1 MVDNVHIA
9 RAINQIQGA
18 LDCYE
23 SSAPEY
29 PELNEALQLLRSL
42 NVTNTDAAELSYSEL
57 VFRLHAASS
66 NPFLAVP
73 FRQALSQALVTVE
86 QTNAVL
92 RLIAENDFDAGYE
105 MAKASGLL
113 KEFAKLHMTSYGSSL
128 LVSELYDESE
138 DFSLA
143 LHSLVGPNF
152 SYADWSHLT
161 IEEVLKKF

>member
-29 PELNEALQLLRSL
+29 PELNEALQLLQSL
-42 NVTNTDAAELSYSEL
+42 NAVNANAAELSYSEL

-73 FRQALSQALVTVE
+73 FRQALSQALVAIE

-92 RLIAENDFDAGYE
+92 HLIAEDNFDAGYE

-113 KEFAKLHMTSYGSSL
+113 KEFAKLHLTSYGSSL

-138 DFSLA
+138 DFSVA